1 MASVYYKKYKRL
13 SGMDVVNHVDKLF
26 KDVGSPLT
34 DYQKEILRRYWGE
47 PIGNYGDLNLP
58 FQAYNWTDTKYKGVP
73 LMRLTFPILVVFIIL
88 MTFVVRPLHWLVRG
102 SWWFG
107 KDSKIE
113 VFCNKWWISVFGE

>member
-26 KDVGSPLT
+26 KDAGSPLT
-34 DYQKEILRRYWGE
+34 DYQKHILRTYWGE
-47 PIGNYGDLNLP
+47 SLGKYGDLNLP
-58 FQAYNWTDTKYKGVP
+58 FQAYEWKDLKYKGDP
-73 LMRLTFPILVVFIIL
+73 LMRLTFPIFGIFIIL